1 MKTERTQIRFLSDVL
16 VSVASLDLRACLHG
30 VVSFFCFH
38 ALADTKQK
46 KPTPLDRGPPRH
58 VNRVLKSLLF
68 SCDPTACFIM
78 QSVVPFCRG
87 EGRGGERQINKAYQS
102 NADIKIGSIN

>member
-16 VSVASLDLRACLHG
+16 VAVASL
-30 VVSFFCFH
+30 
-38 ALADTKQK
+38 
-46 KPTPLDRGPPRH
+46 
-58 VNRVLKSLLF
+58 VLTSLLF

-87 EGRGGERQINKAYQS
+87 EGRGGGRQINKADQS